1 MTLRNTF
8 SLYGSLLTFFLILD
22 TGLSTE
28 YQWSANIR
36 SRLKSDTSPLVEP
49 GSVSS
54 IYEMRSRIGLYLLNG
69 PISANFIL
77 QDSRILGAEDN
88 YAGVA
93 NTTVSS
99 FFHQAYFNFTYRNQ
113 LIQIGRFEL
122 ALGKQRIMSKN
133 NWNNVGRSFEGVLI
147 KDKRPFGEMLIFSL
161 PTIESKDTY
170 HNDQK
175 DTWLNGIYF

>member
-1 MTLRNTF
+1 MTVRNTF

-36 SRLKSDTSPLVEP
+36 SRWKSDTSPLVGP
-49 GSVSS
+49 GSVST

-99 FFHQAYFNFTYRNQ
+99 FFHQVYFNFPYRDQ

-122 ALGKQRIMSKN
+122 PLGKQRIMSKN

-147 KDKRPFGEMLIFSL
+147 KEKLPLGEILIFSL
-161 PTIESKDTY
+161 PTIESKDTFIMTR
-170 HNDQK
+170 K
-175 DTWLNGIYF
+175 IPR